1 MRFFDSSE
9 QNTDSN
15 SQATGLSDLPTL
27 FSGVIDRLPDGLI
40 VLNPQQQV
48 LAMNELARTFLGLV
62 DQEYD
67 HLDSL
72 AEQAE
77 ADFSMAGEACRR
89 GTATDF
95 IVTAV
100 DRRAILVSVRFV
112 RDRASG
118 DQAAIFT
125 MRDLQMLDRQ
135 RKLAAGDRPTN
146 RFKFTKDTEAS
157 PDFGT
162 QRRIS
167 PEIDTAIKHGERA
180 LAVGA
185 RVLLTGESGTGK
197 TELAK
202 YLHRRVGNPED
213 PFVHV
218 NCGSIPEQLFE
229 SEMFGHTKG
238 AFTGASSTGRRGL
251 LEEADGGT
259 LFLDEIGE
267 MPALLQ
273 AKLLK
278 FLDDGY
284 VQQIGARKG
293 KRISC
298 RVIAATN
305 RDLHALVQS
314 GTFRGDLYY
323 RLASV
328 PVTLPALRE
337 QPSLVNHLIDHV
349 LRRIN
354 ESRETAL
361 SIDADCRA
369 ALLRYVYPGN
379 CRELQSVLLQLS
391 LIDDALATRD
401 NLPSF
406 VLNSTNALRLIT
418 PTEPASGDE
427 SDMKALVRAYERDLI
442 DEAIRIHGSKRKAA
456 VALGVDI
463 GTIVRK
469 TKGKANR

>member
-1 MRFFDSSE
+1 MRFFDSSDE
-9 QNTDSN
+9 TVATDGRSVN
-15 SQATGLSDLPTL
+15 LSDLPTL
-27 FSGVIDRLPDGLI
+27 PAGVIDRLPDGLI
-40 VLNPQQQV
+40 ILDQNQRITAING
-48 LAMNELARTFLGLV
+48 LAGTFLGV
-62 DQEYD
+62 D
-67 HLDSL
+67 HSACKTLDEL
-72 AEQAE
+72 TNQAD
-77 ADFSMAGEACRR
+77 ADFTMAAKVCRR
-89 GTATDF
+89 GAASDF
-95 IVTAV
+95 IVTAADQRPV
-100 DRRAILVSVRFV
+100 LVSVRFV
-112 RDRASG
+112 RDRTGS
-118 DQAAIFT
+118 DRAAIFT
-125 MRDLQMLDRQ
+125 LRDLQMLDRL

-146 RFKFTKDTEAS
+146 RFKFTNDTEAS

-167 PEIDTAIKHGERA
+167 PSIDTAIKHGERA

-202 YLHRRVGNPED
+202 YLHRKIGNPED

-238 AFTGASSTGRRGL
+238 SFTGASSTGRRGL
-251 LEEADGGT
+251 LEDANGGT

-267 MPALLQ
+267 MPQFLQ

-293 KRISC
+293 TKVAC

-305 RDLHALVQS
+305 RDLQALVRS
-314 GTFRGDLYY
+314 GDFRGDLYY

-328 PVTLPALRE
+328 PLTLPSLRD
-337 QPSLVNHLIDHV
+337 QPPLIDHLIDHM

-354 ESRETAL
+354 ESRGTDL
-361 SIDADCRA
+361 SINAECRT

-379 CRELQSVLLQLS
+379 CRELQNILLQLS
-391 LIDDALATRD
+391 LVDGSVATRSD
-401 NLPSF
+401 LPAF
-406 VLNSTNALRLIT
+406 VVDGAGALRLIQSDNGVAIGEDT
-418 PTEPASGDE
+418 
-427 SDMKALVRAYERDLI
+427 DMKSLVKAFERDII
-442 DEAIRIHGSKRKAA
+442 DEAIRVHGSKRKAA
-456 VALGVDI
+456 TALGVDI

-469 TKGKANR
+469 TKVED

>member
-9 QNTDSN
+9 QNAVTDI
-15 SQATGLSDLPTL
+15 QHADLSDLATL

-40 VLNPQQQV
+40 ILDVHQRVMAING
-48 LAMNELARTFLGLV
+48 LARTFLGLG
-62 DQEYD
+62 QMTCEN
-67 HLDSL
+67 L
-72 AEQAE
+72 ADLSDKAE
-77 ADFSMAGEACRR
+77 ADFTMAEKICLR
-89 GTATDF
+89 GAASDF
-95 IVTAV
+95 IATAA
-100 DRRAILVSVRFV
+100 DRRAVLVSVRFV

-118 DQAAIFT
+118 EQAAVFT
-125 MRDLQMLDRQ
+125 MRDLQMLDRL

-146 RFKFTKDTEAS
+146 RFKFTNDTEAS

-167 PEIDTAIKHGERA
+167 PAIDTAIKHGERA

-202 YLHRRVGNPED
+202 YLHRKIGNPED

-238 AFTGASSTGRRGL
+238 SFTGASSTGRRGL
-251 LEEADGGT
+251 LEDADGGT

-293 KRISC
+293 KKVAC

-305 RDLHALVQS
+305 RDLQGLVRD
-314 GTFRGDLYY
+314 GAFRGDLFY

-328 PVTLPALRE
+328 PLALPALRD
-337 QPSLVNHLIDHV
+337 QPPLIDHLIDHM

-361 SIDADCRA
+361 SVNAECRT

-379 CRELQSVLLQLS
+379 CRELQNILLQLS
-391 LIDDALATRD
+391 LIDGAVATRND
-401 NLPSF
+401 LPSF
-406 VLNSTNALRLIT
+406 VVDGAGALRLI
-418 PTEPASGDE
+418 EPDAADSDDY
-427 SDMKALVRAYERDLI
+427 DMKSMVKAYERDLI

-456 VALGVDI
+456 TALGVDI

-469 TKGKANR
+469 TRAEDLK